1 MSSQPRLRALRQLLT
16 EHSMSALLVSNPL
29 NITYLSGFT
38 GSSGYLLVTETDA
51 ILVTDGRYTVQAAEE
66 CPDLTVEITRQR
78 GYLEVLK
85 DLIQHHALSRLAVE
99 GEDLT
104 VTRINLLEERLG
116 ETVGLMVTDQL
127 VSQLRLIKDAEE
139 ISQIKEAIRV
149 AEEAFLACKPF
160 IRAGVSERTISVEL
174 EYAMRKM
181 GAEKL
186 AFETIVA
193 SGPNSAKPHHTPGK
207 RVLEKGDLVTVD
219 WGAQVDGYCSDLT
232 RTFGIGK
239 VPSKQVEQY
248 NLVLEAQQRA
258 IAGLKPGVTGQ
269 EADSL
274 ARSLFEEHN
283 YAEAFNHSL
292 GHSLGKEVHD
302 GPGLSASSNILVLA
316 PGMVMTVE
324 PGLYIEGK
332 GGIRIEDDVLITK
345 NGHEVLSHLPTAWEV
360 L

>member
-1 MSSQPRLRALRQLLT
+1 MSSQPRIQALRHILT
-16 EHSMSALLVSNPL
+16 EHSLPALLVSSPL
-29 NITYLSGFT
+29 NISYLSGFT
-38 GSSGYLLVTETDA
+38 GSSGYLLITETEA
-51 ILVTDGRYTVQAAEE
+51 ILLTDGRYTVQAAEE
-66 CPDLTVEITRQR
+66 CPDLTIEATAQR
-78 GYLEVLK
+78 GYLDALR
-85 DLIQHHALSRLAVE
+85 DLIQHHNLTSFGIE

-104 VTRINLLEERLG
+104 VTRINLLQERLG
-116 ETVGLMVTDQL
+116 EDIEIIVTDQL
-127 VSQLRLIKDAEE
+127 LSHLRLIKDAGE
-139 ISQIKEAIRV
+139 IAKIRESIRV
-149 AEEAFLACKPF
+149 AEEAFLACKHF
-160 IRAGVSERTISVEL
+160 FKAGMSERQISVEL
-174 EYAMRKM
+174 EYAMRSR

-207 RVLEKGDLVTVD
+207 RSLEKGDLVTID

-239 VPSKQVEQY
+239 VSGKQIEQY

-258 IAGLKPGVTGQ
+258 IKGLKPGITGH
-269 EADSL
+269 EADLL
-274 ARSLFEEHN
+274 ARSLLQEHG
-283 YAEAFNHSL
+283 YGEAFNHSL

-302 GPGLSASSNILVLA
+302 GPGLAANSNILVLA

-345 NGHEVLSHLPTAWEV
+345 TGHEVLSSLPTSWETF
-360 L
+360 